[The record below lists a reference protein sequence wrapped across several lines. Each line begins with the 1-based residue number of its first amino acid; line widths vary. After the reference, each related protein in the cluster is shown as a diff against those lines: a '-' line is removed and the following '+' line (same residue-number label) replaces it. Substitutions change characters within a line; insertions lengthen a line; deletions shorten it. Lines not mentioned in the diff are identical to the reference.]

1 MAYHLL
7 SRVRYF
13 LMIFA
18 KKFFFQSILF
28 ALRFLPPELS
38 SYISLNSI
46 NLVNSLGI
54 KLKESIILSTFESM
68 EIKLDGLRFDHYLG
82 LSAGID
88 KEGKYFHSLSTIG
101 FSFVEVGTFTPRAQA
116 GNDYPR
122 IKRLQKNK
130 SLINRLGFNNPGIL
144 KGMENISKNKSNFSG
159 VLGVSIGKNK
169 DTSLDNAYLD
179 YNFCMNECFNQADY
193 IAINISSPNTM
204 DLRKLSSPEYIKDLS
219 KEISTKRRELEK
231 KFNKAVPIFLKL
243 SPDEKDKNIQD
254 IVDATLS
261 NGFDGYIVANTTQG
275 EFGGI
280 SGGISGELL
289 KQKSN
294 EMLRKVSNFVGD
306 DATLIASGGISSK
319 RDVEERLN
327 NGASLIQIYTS
338 FVYKGPFILKE
349 LLI

>member
-1 MAYHLL
+1 MN
-7 SRVRYF
+7 
-13 LMIFA
+13 FA
-18 KKFFFQSILF
+18 KKIFFQLTLS

-46 NLVNSLGI
+46 KLLNSLGI
-54 KLKESIILSTFESM
+54 KLNESKILSTFKPM

-88 KEGKYFHSLSTIG
+88 KEGKYFHSLSDIG
-101 FSFVEVGTFTPRAQA
+101 FSFIEVGTFTPRAQT

-144 KGMENISKNKSNFSG
+144 KGMENISKNKNNFSG
-159 VLGVSIGKNK
+159 VLGISIGKNK
-169 DTSLDNAYLD
+169 DTSLENAYLD
-179 YNFCMNECFNQADY
+179 YNFCINESFNQADY
-193 IAINISSPNTM
+193 IAINISSPNTI
-204 DLRKLSSPEYIKDLS
+204 DLRKLSSPEYLKDLS
-219 KEISTKRRELEK
+219 KEISATRRELEK
-231 KFNKAVPIFLKL
+231 RFNKVVPIFLKL
-243 SPDEKDKNIQD
+243 SPDEKDENIRH

-261 NGFDGYIVANTTQG
+261 NGFNGYIVANTTQG
-275 EFGGI
+275 EYGGI
-280 SGGISGELL
+280 CGGISGELL
-289 KQKSN
+289 KQKAN
-294 EMLRKVSNFVGD
+294 EMLRKVSNLAGN

-338 FVYKGPFILKE
+338 FIYKGPSILEE